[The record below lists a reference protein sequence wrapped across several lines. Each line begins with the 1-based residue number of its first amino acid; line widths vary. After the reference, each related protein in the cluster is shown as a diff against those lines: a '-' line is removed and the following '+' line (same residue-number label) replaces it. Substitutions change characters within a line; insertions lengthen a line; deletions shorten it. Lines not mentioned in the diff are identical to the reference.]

1 MLYRLRA
8 ACFAQRARA
17 FTDLAPRITR
27 AKVRYPPCNPPS
39 PWISPPYNGHSA
51 GVRWAP
57 RVVRGVDRGGL
68 GGESSAW
75 RRCQA
80 PVRGEPHP
88 PRQSQRCAVPPAMG
102 RGGARKR
109 WGDKV
114 QVGGRLPSASSS
126 CSDWPR
132 RSIAPHHHDACGER
146 GGGWTLVKRLA
157 RLTHWEA
164 SPPHSRSL
172 GVAKRTPPPLRCMRG
187 ARGWPVGG
195 LVRLAHWTAPPP
207 RSSSLAS

>member
-1 MLYRLRA
+1 MTYYRLYSRVLYTAARRARDVDTHAVPDSGERAGVSRSSGPRVAVPAFASPERPGAQDSRGGRVCHHTHVPPGREGLPQDRCAVSTYVLYRLRA

-57 RVVRGVDRGGL
+57 RVVKGVDRGGL

-102 RGGARKR
+102 RGGARAL
-109 WGDKV
+109 
-114 QVGGRLPSASSS
+114 GR
-126 CSDWPR
+126 
-132 RSIAPHHHDACGER
+132 
-146 GGGWTLVKRLA
+146 
-157 RLTHWEA
+157 
-164 SPPHSRSL
+164 
-172 GVAKRTPPPLRCMRG
+172 
-187 ARGWPVGG
+187 
-195 LVRLAHWTAPPP
+195 
-207 RSSSLAS
+207 

>member
-1 MLYRLRA
+1 M
-8 ACFAQRARA
+8 
-17 FTDLAPRITR
+17 
-27 AKVRYPPCNPPS
+27 
-39 PWISPPYNGHSA
+39 
-51 GVRWAP
+51 RWAP
-57 RVVRGVDRGGL
+57 CVVRGVDRGGL

-114 QVGGRLPSASSS
+114 QVGGRLPMAGHRIMPATTRHGPPPLR
-126 CSDWPR
+126 CM
-132 RSIAPHHHDACGER
+132 R
-146 GGGWTLVKRLA
+146 GARGRLDISQGVKRLA
-157 RLTHWEA
+157 RLAHWEA

-172 GVAKRTPPPLRCMRG
+172 GVTRLRGCVQMDETVAPDRRGHDFGHTHGGRTSPHPDTSRSSCIRHPVYCVKLSKYQRR
-187 ARGWPVGG
+187 ARGTVEP
-195 LVRLAHWTAPPP
+195 
-207 RSSSLAS
+207 SLYKL

>member
-1 MLYRLRA
+1 MRA

-57 RVVRGVDRGGL
+57 CVVRGVDRGGL

-114 QVGGRLPSASSS
+114 QVGGLAECPALGSLPWRSEAYPPTTTMHAGSAGAAGWGA
-126 CSDWPR
+126 CPVDPLDGPAAPFALPR
-132 RSIAPHHHDACGER
+132 C
-146 GGGWTLVKRLA
+146 
-157 RLTHWEA
+157 
-164 SPPHSRSL
+164 HS
-172 GVAKRTPPPLRCMRG
+172 TPWVCTSGRDSGP
-187 ARGWPVGG
+187 
-195 LVRLAHWTAPPP
+195 
-207 RSSSLAS
+207 